1 MRLHVSLSEKLVAQI
16 DRRIGRRKR
25 SAFIA
30 ETLRRA
36 LEDQRRWHD
45 VAAALG
51 TIADRGH
58 DWDGDPAEWVRR
70 QRRADTRRL
79 G

>member
-1 MRLHVSLSEKLVAQI
+1 MRLHISLSDKLVAEL
-16 DRRIGRRKR
+16 DRRVGRRKR
-25 SAFIA
+25 SAFVA

-45 VAAALG
+45 IVASLG
-51 TIADRGH
+51 TIADGGH
-58 DWDGDPAEWVRR
+58 AWDRDPADWVRG
-70 QRRADTRRL
+70 QRRGDVRRL